1 MDSSVI
7 VAGKAACWFHG
18 SQQLGIQQFSRTAG
32 IRAQLTFVKFKRPK
46 MIVLDNA
53 IYVTVWLHIVEEVM
67 GDASTGDNS
76 PGNDTTKGALDAVRA
91 V

>member
-1 MDSSVI
+1 
-7 VAGKAACWFHG
+7 
-18 SQQLGIQQFSRTAG
+18 
-32 IRAQLTFVKFKRPK
+32 